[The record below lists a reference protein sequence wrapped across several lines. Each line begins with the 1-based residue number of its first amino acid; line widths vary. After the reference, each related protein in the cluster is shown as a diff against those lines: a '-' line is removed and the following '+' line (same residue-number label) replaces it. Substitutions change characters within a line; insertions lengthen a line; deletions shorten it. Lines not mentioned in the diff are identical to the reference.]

1 MRMNLTTWHWMADK
15 SNNMTLKGGWI
26 KHMTLNCGWIKQ
38 QDIERRLNRTT
49 LYWKAEESKNMT
61 LKGELQL
68 YKIDRFWWILYKM
81 NYKKAFVYTSSFDFV
96 ISKWYAH
103 CAWSNG
109 LCPHKWHAHAQMTQT
124 CRTQMAC
131 AGTNSMPCTNTCP
144 CSNVISMQNSNDVRM
159 NKWHVQAQ
167 IACFCTNDTHMLY
180 ANAMCTK
187 ITYGGTND
195 MHNNKWHA

>member
-1 MRMNLTTWHWMADK
+1 MDE
-15 SNNMTLKGGWI
+15 SNNKTLKGGWI
-26 KHMTLNCGWIKQ
+26 EQHY
-38 QDIERRLNRTT
+38 IERRKNLKTWH
-49 LYWKAEESKNMT
+49 WKVNYNSTKLT
-61 LKGELQL
+61 DSGEFFT
-68 YKIDRFWWILYKM
+68 RWIT
-81 NYKKAFVYTSSFDFV
+81 KKTFVYTSSFDFV

-187 ITYGGTND
+187 FTYGGTND